1 MSSQNNIAV
10 AVNKNDKIWP
20 GHFGI
25 APHYNIYDL
34 GKNFIEKRLNPHGV
48 GISNHGHDHDD
59 KQPKLIKEILH
70 DCNVFI
76 GKRMGEKSKLKLAQ
90 KLGVK
95 TILTKETDPVIVV
108 DEYLK

>member
-1 MSSQNNIAV
+1 MDNQNNIAI

-34 GKNFIEKRLNPHGV
+34 DKTFIEKRLNPHCARN
-48 GISNHGHDHDD
+48 SSHNHNDN
-59 KQPKLIKEILH
+59 QPKLIKEILQ

-76 GKRMGEKSKLKLAQ
+76 GKRMGEKSKLKLAE
-90 KLGVK
+90 KLGV
-95 TILTKETDPVIVV
+95 TTVLTKETDPAKAIE
-108 DEYLK
+108 EYL